1 VAISSGRI
9 LLQMEKAGLSFARF
23 FRALRMGLG
32 NRHNDPKV
40 AEGLA
45 LFKGR
50 FRQSSMSELLDRA
63 RKLRE
68 IFGDETD
75 ILDSF
80 NQDGALSGDWEELAE
95 ASENLTNEE
104 VQAAVRRV
112 LEGGHKQGRK
122 REEDRPG
129 RTINVGGDE
138 QFNLITEIR
147 HQAHD
152 PLRHAA
158 YVGQVARPAAHMRR
172 YLHQL
177 GLGLEPQRFRM
188 RGKHFDKTR
197 LRAVVLRQDPR
208 MLVARELRPLND
220 LFLGVLID
228 CSGSMSSG
236 QNIEKAKLFAT
247 LLAEAARGN
256 RGIDLRLWGFTDRVI
271 YECGTAARPAVHDL
285 YADDGNN
292 DAAALWHAAEAAR
305 ASRRRAKML
314 VMISDGSPTEC
325 SVAALRAL
333 VRRLTRD
340 KFLCAQVA
348 VAPLDEVCFPHHV
361 LLEEDNQTECV
372 RRFGAIVMRLVRQ
385 ALRG

>member
-1 VAISSGRI
+1 
-9 LLQMEKAGLSFARF
+9 MEKAGLSFARF

-40 AEGLA
+40 AQGLA

-50 FRQSSMSELLDRA
+50 FRQSSMAELLAKA

-75 ILDSF
+75 LLESF

-95 ASENLTNEE
+95 ASENMTNEE
-104 VQAAVRRV
+104 VQAEVRRT
-112 LEGGHKQGRK
+112 LEAGQKHHGRK
-122 REEDRPG
+122 RDSEGRPG

-138 QFNLITEIR
+138 HFNLITEIR
-147 HQAHD
+147 HQLHD
-152 PLRHAA
+152 PLRHRA
-158 YVGQVARPAAHMRR
+158 YVEKVARPAAHMRR
-172 YLHQL
+172 YLHEL

-188 RGKHFDKTR
+188 RGKNLDKTR
-197 LRAVVLRQDPR
+197 LRAALLRQDPR

-228 CSGSMSSG
+228 CSGSMSSN

-292 DAAALWHAAEAAR
+292 DAAALWHAAEVAR

-325 SVAALRAL
+325 SVAALKAL

-348 VAPLDEVCFPHHV
+348 VAPLDDVCFPHHV